1 MFDLTGK
8 RALITGATG
17 GIGVAI
23 ASALHSQGAAV
34 VLSGTRLANLSDLSN
49 SLGDDAHAISCDLSD
64 FVSQDSLVDGAIEK
78 MGGIDI
84 LVNNAGINRDSLTLR
99 MKDEDW
105 QSVLDINLTSAFRLS
120 RRSVREMAKQR
131 WGRVISI
138 ASIVGQTGN
147 SGQSNYAASKAGLVG
162 MTKSLA
168 LEMSTRGIT
177 ANCIAPGFID
187 TDMTRK
193 LSDQVRN
200 QLMSRIATQSFGT
213 PEDVA
218 ACVVFLASE
227 EASYITG
234 QTLNVN
240 GGMAM
245 I

>member
-23 ASALHSQGAAV
+23 ASALHSQGATV
-34 VLSGTRLANLSDLSN
+34 VLSGTRSANLSDLSN
-49 SLGDDAHAISCDLSD
+49 SLGDDAHAITCDLND
-64 FVSQDSLVDGAIEK
+64 FASQDGLVDGAIEK

-84 LVNNAGINRDSLTLR
+84 LINNAGINRDSLALR

-147 SGQSNYAASKAGLVG
+147 SGQTNYSASKAGLVG

-168 LEMSTRGIT
+168 LEMSTRGVT

-187 TDMTRK
+187 TEMTRK

>member
-131 WGRVISI
+131 WGRAISI